1 MITRLLSAAL
11 LAGLVAGLATSAIQH
26 AVTVPVIQAAET
38 YEQSATAP
46 AMPAPA
52 ATAPA
57 ATTGHHDHAMTGV
70 ADHDHGHEHDPN
82 AWAPANGFERI
93 LFTTIATVAASVGF
107 ALVLLAGMIA
117 ANDQPTPRRALAWA
131 AGGFAAFSLAP
142 AMGLSPELPGMEA
155 APILAR
161 QLWWAAMVA
170 ATAGG
175 LWLAIRGGKPMAILG
190 GIILIALPHLIGA
203 PTIAVTATSGVPAEL
218 ASRFAASV
226 LGVAAIMWALIGA
239 GVGYA
244 WQRLEKSVA

>member
-11 LAGLVAGLATSAIQH
+11 LAGLVAGLVTSAIQH
-26 AVTVPVIQAAET
+26 AVTVPVIQAAEV
-38 YEQSATAP
+38 YEQSTTA
-46 AMPAPA
+46 PAPA
-52 ATAPA
+52 AVTPTASP
-57 ATTGHHDHAMTGV
+57 TTGHHDHAMTGM
-70 ADHDHGHEHDPN
+70 AGHDHEHDPN
-82 AWAPANGFERI
+82 AWAPADGFERI

-155 APILAR
+155 APIVAR
-161 QLWWAAMVA
+161 QIWWAATVA

-175 LWLAIRGGKPMAILG
+175 LWLAIRGGKPIAMLG
-190 GIILIALPHLIGA
+190 GIVLIALPHLFGA
-203 PTIAVTATSGVPAEL
+203 PTIASTGSSGVPAEL

-244 WQRLEKSVA
+244 WQRLEKTAA